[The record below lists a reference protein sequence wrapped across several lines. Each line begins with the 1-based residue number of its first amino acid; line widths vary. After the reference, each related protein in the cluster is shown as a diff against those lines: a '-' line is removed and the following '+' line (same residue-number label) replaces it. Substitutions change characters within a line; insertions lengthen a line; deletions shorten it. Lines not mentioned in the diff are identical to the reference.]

1 MSNPLDMM
9 GGLGGLGN
17 LLGGFQDKMKQIQAG
32 AEDAMY
38 SAQSGGGV
46 VKATVNGKNKVIS
59 LDIDE
64 SVMDDADMLG
74 DLIVVAINNAQEIA
88 SNDMQQQMSALTNGL
103 PIPPGLLNF

>member
-1 MSNPLDMM
+1 MSNPFDMM

-17 LLGGFQDKMKQIQAG
+17 LLGGFQEKVKQIQQG
-32 AEDAMY
+32 AETASY
-38 SAQSGGGV
+38 TSESGGGV
-46 VKATVNGKNKVIS
+46 VKATVNGKNKLLS

-64 SVMDDADMLG
+64 SVLDDADMLG
-74 DLIVVAINNAQEIA
+74 DLFVVAVNNAQEMA